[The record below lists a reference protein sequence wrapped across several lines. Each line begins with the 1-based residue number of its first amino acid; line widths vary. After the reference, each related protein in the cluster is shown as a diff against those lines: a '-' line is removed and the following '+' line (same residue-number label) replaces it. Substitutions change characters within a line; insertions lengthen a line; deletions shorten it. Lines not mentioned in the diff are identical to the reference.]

1 MSMNVSLRQLECF
14 LLVADRGSFT
24 RAGAELVLAQS
35 AVSLLIRELEAELGI
50 KLFDRTTRR
59 VELTDAGREFRVHAQ
74 KLMADLDYAVR
85 NVQDLVARKRG
96 RLVVAAPPLLAATL
110 VPQAIARFRRDYPG
124 VQVALVDVPTDQI
137 LARVR
142 SGEADLGIGT
152 FVGPEEGLDVQAMVE
167 DELRL
172 FCPARHELLKAAT
185 VDWRSLR
192 GEKLIGLSR
201 ASGIRALIDGVF
213 ERLALAP
220 AFAHEV
226 AQITTA
232 LALVEAGLG
241 VAVLPSLARLGLKSR
256 SVASRPMANPT
267 VRRAIAL
274 ITRSG
279 RTLPPA
285 LPEFMRLMTEH
296 TRKTVTA

>member
-1 MSMNVSLRQLECF
+1 MNVSLRQLECF

-24 RAGAELVLAQS
+24 RAGVELTLAQS

-59 VELTDAGREFRVHAQ
+59 VELTDAGREFRVHAG

-110 VPQAIARFRRDYPG
+110 VPRAIAGFRRDYPG
-124 VQVALVDVPTDQI
+124 VQVGLVDVPTDQI

-152 FVGPEEGLDVQAMVE
+152 FVGPEEGLDVHAMVE
-167 DELRL
+167 DELQV
-172 FCPARHELLKAAT
+172 FCPARHPFLKQAQ
-185 VDWRSLR
+185 VGWRDLR
-192 GEKLIGLSR
+192 GERLIGLSR

-213 ERLALAP
+213 ERLAMP
-220 AFAHEV
+220 PTFAYEV

-241 VAVLPSLARLGLKSR
+241 VAVLPSLARLGLKAR
-256 SVASRPMANPT
+256 GVASRPLVEPSVT
-267 VRRAIAL
+267 RAIAL

-279 RTLPPA
+279 RTPPPA

-296 TRKTVTA
+296 TRRTVAAV

>member
-1 MSMNVSLRQLECF
+1 VNVSLRQLECF
-14 LLVADRGSFT
+14 LVVADRGSFT
-24 RAGAELVLAQS
+24 RVGAELTLAQS
-35 AVSLLIRELEAELGI
+35 AVSLLVRELEAELGI

-110 VPQAIARFRRDYPG
+110 VPQAVARFRRDYPG
-124 VQVALVDVPTDQI
+124 VQVGLVDVPTDQI

-152 FVGPEEGLDVQAMVE
+152 FAGPEEGLDVQAMVE
-167 DELRL
+167 DELQV
-172 FCPARHELLKAAT
+172 FCPARHPLLKRAQ
-185 VDWRSLR
+185 VGWRDLR

-213 ERLALAP
+213 ERLAVP
-220 AFAHEV
+220 PSFAFEV

-241 VAVLPSLARLGLKSR
+241 VAVLPSLARLGLKAR
-256 SVASRPMANPT
+256 GVASRPLADPAVT
-267 VRRAIAL
+267 RAIAL

-296 TRKTVTA
+296 TRKTVGT